1 MVPSTYLIDVI
12 LITFYIYFYLTHI
25 YLLALLLLPSFDI
38 EISPKTLKA
47 KLKQDFHTTAKKKY
61 KIRIKFVLDEGLRG
75 ACFERRK

>member
-1 MVPSTYLIDVI
+1 MVPSTYLIDVK

-25 YLLALLLLPSFDI
+25 YFLALLLLPSFDT

-61 KIRIKFVLDEGLRG
+61 KIRIKFLLDEDLRG
-75 ACFERRK
+75 ARLEKLK